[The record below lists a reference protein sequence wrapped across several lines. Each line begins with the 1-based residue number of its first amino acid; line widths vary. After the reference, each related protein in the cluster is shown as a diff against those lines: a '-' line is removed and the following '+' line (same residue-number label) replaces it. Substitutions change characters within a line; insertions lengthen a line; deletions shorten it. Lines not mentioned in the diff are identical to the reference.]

1 MAVAKKNPSATIPAN
16 MMDTLS
22 SLRTAATT
30 PINRE
35 EFAVAARIMPPA
47 EAAQVPPPLHDAVNR
62 STEPAAAEQAPQD
75 FDTEYKKEMSYTEEK
90 TAQALEGRELK
101 VNETIKTM
109 ISLRLLKSDKEKFQE
124 FFRAHGLSFTDGLY
138 MAADFIVKE
147 VDNGRLS
154 MSKSGIQYR
163 K

>member
-1 MAVAKKNPSATIPAN
+1 MAVAKKIPSATIPTN
-16 MMDTLS
+16 MLETLS
-22 SLRTAATT
+22 SLNTAATT
-30 PINRE
+30 SIVTQVPRE
-35 EFAVAARIMPPA
+35 EPSSAVSVMDEEKNAAVPVRVRTA
-47 EAAQVPPPLHDAVNR
+47 ENG
-62 STEPAAAEQAPQD
+62 STFHAAEPLQE
-75 FDTEYKKEMSYTEEK
+75 TECRREMTYSEEK
-90 TAQALEGRELK
+90 TERALKGRELK

-147 VDNGRLS
+147 VDNGRLT

-163 K
+163 S